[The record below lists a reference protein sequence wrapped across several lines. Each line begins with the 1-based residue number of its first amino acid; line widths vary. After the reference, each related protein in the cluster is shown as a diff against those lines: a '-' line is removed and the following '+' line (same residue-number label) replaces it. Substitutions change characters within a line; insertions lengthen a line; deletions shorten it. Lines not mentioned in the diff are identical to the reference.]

1 MGTVTMEK
9 LPQFTGK
16 VGNGPGFAEFWVR
29 ITVVLREKYLHSAT
43 KNVIVQEGENVNIIR
58 PIPLMSTAAV
68 TKEAYAKDRSLT
80 AMLMNSITGDAF
92 SFATQKFT
100 IDEQTKDEDFMGLRL
115 YIGLKAKYDI
125 SLTRSEVFRKKQ
137 EIFNYHFNG
146 NITNCLK
153 ELTNKRYYLLAHSKL
168 SDRQT
173 VLFDEGIIQSIS
185 MKLPAS
191 FNAFVIAQRTVE
203 QYTMAFLTFV
213 ANIDLQIIFP
223 SFSNQQVIR
232 TK

>member
-29 ITVVLREKYLHSAT
+29 ITVVLREKDLHSAT
-43 KNVIVQEGENVNIIR
+43 KNVIAPNADNIVR
-58 PIPLMSTAAV
+58 PIPTGSTSTIA
-68 TKEAYAKDRSLT
+68 KEAFQKDRSLT
-80 AMLMNSITGDAF
+80 AILMNSITGDAV

-137 EIFNYHFNG
+137 DYHFNG
-146 NITNCLK
+146 NITHCLK
-153 ELTNKRYYLLAHSKL
+153 ELTNKRY
-168 SDRQT
+168 
-173 VLFDEGIIQSIS
+173 
-185 MKLPAS
+185 
-191 FNAFVIAQRTVE
+191 
-203 QYTMAFLTFV
+203 
-213 ANIDLQIIFP
+213 
-223 SFSNQQVIR
+223 
-232 TK
+232 